1 MTGIKKNDDCRKGVA
16 ARKRKVATKE
26 VERHRSRE
34 DGNRETQMRGAPASL
49 SVFPHLFFIVH
60 RVCGVSYDPYLNKL
74 IHVASDLL
82 VYTIGDT

>member
-34 DGNRETQMRGAPASL
+34 DGNRETQMRGAACL
-49 SVFPHLFFIVH
+49 HLCQFFLICFSSYIEFV
-60 RVCGVSYDPYLNKL
+60 VSPM
-74 IHVASDLL
+74 IH
-82 VYTIGDT
+82 I